1 MNFACEQEAQDFLA
15 ANPDIE
21 LFELFILDANGVPR
35 GKLLHRDELL
45 AVYRSGRP
53 LPSTILGLTMNGED
67 VEDSGLVW
75 DVGDIDCRAYPLSGS
90 LVRLPWRQ
98 IPTAA
103 VQVSMHPSEGLPASV
118 ADPRHLLVRTIDA
131 LKSEGYHP
139 VMAAELEFY
148 LLDRRGRPR
157 STACANWSRSS
168 RSSPT
173 SMPHARRR
181 ACRHA
186 RRSRNT
192 PRARW
197 KSPSTTATP

>member
-1 MNFACEQEAQDFLA
+1 
-15 ANPDIE
+15 
-21 LFELFILDANGVPR
+21 
-35 GKLLHRDELL
+35 
-45 AVYRSGRP
+45 
-53 LPSTILGLTMNGED
+53 
-67 VEDSGLVW
+67 
-75 DVGDIDCRAYPLSGS
+75 
-90 LVRLPWRQ
+90 
-98 IPTAA
+98 
-103 VQVSMHPSEGLPASV
+103 MHPSEGLPASV

-148 LLDRRGRPR
+148 LLDRERDANGRPQPARDADGGRPR
-157 STACANWSRSS
+157 ATQVYGLRELEQIEPFLADLYAACKAG
-168 RSSPT
+168 
-173 SMPHARRR
+173 

>member
-1 MNFACEQEAQDFLA
+1 
-15 ANPDIE
+15 
-21 LFELFILDANGVPR
+21 
-35 GKLLHRDELL
+35 
-45 AVYRSGRP
+45 
-53 LPSTILGLTMNGED
+53 
-67 VEDSGLVW
+67 GLVW

-148 LLDRRGRPR
+148 LLDRERDANGRPQPARDADGGRPR
-157 STACANWSRSS
+157 
-168 RSSPT
+168 
-173 SMPHARRR
+173 
-181 ACRHA
+181 
-186 RRSRNT
+186 
-192 PRARW
+192 
-197 KSPSTTATP
+197 ATQVYG